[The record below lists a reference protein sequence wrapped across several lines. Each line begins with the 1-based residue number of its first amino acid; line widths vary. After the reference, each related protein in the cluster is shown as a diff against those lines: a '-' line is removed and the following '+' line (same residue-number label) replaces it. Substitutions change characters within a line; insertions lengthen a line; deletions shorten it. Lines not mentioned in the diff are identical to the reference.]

1 MLLRLLLLLIL
12 FWMFARAFWSL
23 IEGVVRGVTGP
34 APQSGGRS
42 GHVPVSVKM
51 APCPKCGI
59 YVVPGKAI
67 SMTTGAHVL
76 HFCSDTCRAAYT
88 SR

>member
-42 GHVPVSVKM
+42 GERNES
-51 APCPKCGI
+51 I
-59 YVVPGKAI
+59 
-67 SMTTGAHVL
+67 
-76 HFCSDTCRAAYT
+76 RAM
-88 SR
+88 